1 MSTPKRESI
10 LAALATRLG
19 AVRNPYPADYDDGPL
34 TALLEGDETVTD
46 REYSDVIVTMP
57 VTVEKIDRYGE
68 GDARET
74 SANELLAGIVSTAL
88 GSDPTLG
95 GLCDDL
101 RYSGGSTLFSTT
113 GSELIAAVASF
124 DIIYRHVGGS
134 PY

>member
-19 AVRNPYPADYDDGPL
+19 AVRNPYPTDYDDGPL
-34 TALLEGDETVTD
+34 TTLLEGDETVTD
-46 REYSDVIVTMP
+46 REYSDVLVTMP

-74 SANELLAGIVSTAL
+74 AANELLAGIVSTVL

-113 GSELIAAVASF
+113 GSELIAAVARF